1 MTRESIDLDGLDVPE
16 IIARAPAP
24 SKQSFRPFQA
34 DTEQAVPGFL
44 PIGDSVLVR
53 QTSSTHGPD
62 GYITTDPD
70 EIARSQNRLKEKL
83 LSAVDHLTFHETFN
97 TDTADTLLITYGV
110 SARAAKAVYNQQYC
124 RGNPISLLV
133 LKTLWPVP
141 EHLIRQ
147 VAQTVKRIVVVE
159 MNMGQYVREIKRILP
174 QKQIDFLGQ
183 MDGRLITP
191 DQITEAITSE

>member
-1 MTRESIDLDGLDVPE
+1 MDLPE
-16 IIARAPAP
+16 IVSRTPADLN
-24 SKQSFRPFQA
+24 RPFQPFQ
-34 DTEQAVPGFL
+34 TENGQSVPGFL
-44 PIGDSVLVR
+44 PIGDDVLVR
-53 QTSSTHGPD
+53 QTSSTHGPH

-97 TDTADTLLITYGV
+97 MDTADTLLITYGV
-110 SARAAKAVYNQQYC
+110 SARAAKAVYNQQRR
-124 RGNPISLLV
+124 RGNSISLLV

-147 VAQTVKRIVVVE
+147 TARTVKRIVVVE
-159 MNMGQYVREIKRILP
+159 MNMGQYVREIKRVLP